1 MVPHRS
7 PSRSRSGFTLIE
19 LLVVIAIIAILIGL
33 LLPAVQKVRE
43 AAARTQCSNNLK
55 QLGIAMNNYHG
66 ENKRFPTALTPA
78 GWNYLGF
85 PSPTPYNG
93 QGTVNTW
100 LGLLNPYIEQGSI
113 NAAAT
118 AGNYDI
124 KTLQCP
130 SDPRSIQ
137 QWGTGMGTAFTN
149 QWGMTWYAATH
160 STNIGFPGVNANTT
174 DDGVITTTFG
184 NPGYRTT
191 DVTDGTSNTIMVAER
206 PPTSDLYWG
215 WWDQSTCCDTLT
227 PGRTTSG
234 SSFYGSGCQAPWPN
248 YGAYTDYH
256 NDCSFDSPWSMHPGG
271 ALMLKADGSVS
282 LLAYAVGN
290 TVVAR
295 PNPPGGTYTLIQAL
309 ITRAGNEVLP
319 GF

>member
-1 MVPHRS
+1 PKSRIRSATDRRVSPGPREITAMVPHRS
-7 PSRSRSGFTLIE
+7 PSRWRSGFTLIE

-85 PSPTPYNG
+85 ASPTPYNG

-113 NAAAT
+113 NATATAASTASAT

-130 SDPRSIQ
+130 S
-137 QWGTGMGTAFTN
+137 
-149 QWGMTWYAATH
+149 
-160 STNIGFPGVNANTT
+160 
-174 DDGVITTTFG
+174 
-184 NPGYRTT
+184 
-191 DVTDGTSNTIMVAER
+191 
-206 PPTSDLYWG
+206 
-215 WWDQSTCCDTLT
+215 
-227 PGRTTSG
+227 
-234 SSFYGSGCQAPWPN
+234 
-248 YGAYTDYH
+248 
-256 NDCSFDSPWSMHPGG
+256 
-271 ALMLKADGSVS
+271 
-282 LLAYAVGN
+282 
-290 TVVAR
+290 
-295 PNPPGGTYTLIQAL
+295 
-309 ITRAGNEVLP
+309 
-319 GF
+319 